1 MLRYN
6 GGGAHLTPMKLTVQ
20 LKEITIKQVTRQIS
34 TWLKNIIHDLSNRHI
49 LLIKYSTIKVG
60 DSYQN
65 YEEEGGRQCPSKK
78 ERFK

>member
-1 MLRYN
+1 MVGEHIL
-6 GGGAHLTPMKLTVQ
+6 LPMKLTVQ

-34 TWLKNIIHDLSNRHI
+34 TWLKNIIHDLSNGHI
-49 LLIKYSTIKVG
+49 LLINYSTIKVG

-65 YEEEGGRQCPSKK
+65 YGEEGGRQCPSKK